1 MSVNI
6 MIRRYADT
14 RTIIVSSTAPQP
26 TQTSEFIFPVRDI
39 KSFDDK
45 MKFNLK
51 LIQTVHSIKYKTV
64 ISCAYLVLLGQ

>member
-26 TQTSEFIFPVRDI
+26 NQTSEFIFPGRDYQI
-39 KSFDDK
+39 FDDK
-45 MKFNLK
+45 MKFHLK
-51 LIQTVHSIKYKTV
+51 LTQTVHSIKYKTV
-64 ISCAYLVLLGQ
+64 ISCAYLALPGQ